1 MGRLTNEFVVV
12 IWHTSVGGI
21 MSVWAFMVDDLQPG
35 RGKVEGGEGGLLVKV
50 ELFFEP
56 TDLLIYTLDSL
67 MWLWR
72 VIISSTDG
80 STVSSTVVM
89 CSMNQA
95 FKTLLAS

>member
-1 MGRLTNEFVVV
+1 M
-12 IWHTSVGGI
+12 
-21 MSVWAFMVDDLQPG
+21 
-35 RGKVEGGEGGLLVKV
+35 EGGEGGLLVKV

-80 STVSSTVVM
+80 STVSTAVVM
-89 CSMNQA
+89 CSMIQA